1 MLQEAGHIKNTV
13 VLIFRHI
20 YCLHLMN
27 SMVAWVLVS
36 LGTQVQPQIM
46 LDRDYFPDYFPF
58 LMTIMSHSSCLL
70 IHKKEEIKCS
80 NILKQHKNTKKIKG
94 YNPNCPRISDHPY
107 GILMIGASGSRKKT

>member
-27 SMVAWVLVS
+27 SKVAWVLLVS

-58 LMTIMSHSSCLL
+58 LMAMMPYSLCLL
-70 IHKKEEIKCS
+70 ICKKEEIKC
-80 NILKQHKNTKKIKG
+80 NNKLKQYKNTKKINK
-94 YNPNCPRISDHPY
+94 RI
-107 GILMIGASGSRKKT
+107 